1 MSTVVADIGTAPV
14 FRLSI
19 NENSIGVFKPG
30 GISLITHYFLPS
42 CLMVIV
48 KRPIPTTV
56 GGSRPL

>member
-1 MSTVVADIGTAPV
+1 MSTVVVDMGTAPV
-14 FRLSI
+14 FRLNI
-19 NENSIGVFKPG
+19 NEHSIGVFKPDD
-30 GISLITHYFLPS
+30 ISLTPHYSLPS

>member
-1 MSTVVADIGTAPV
+1 MSTVVVDMGTAPV
-14 FRLSI
+14 FRLNI
-19 NENSIGVFKPG
+19 NENSIGVFKPDD
-30 GISLITHYFLPS
+30 ISLMPHYSLPS